1 MLLPHATVQRA
12 AFQQLVVRAAGDDAA
27 GVHDEDLVGARHGGQ
42 AVRDGDERLP
52 DHELADGA
60 LDERLVLG
68 IGVGRRLVEARAM
81 AMRCFSPPLSLS
93 PASPARVS

>member
-1 MLLPHATVQRA
+1 MP
-12 AFQQLVVRAAGDDAA
+12 A

-68 IGVGRRLVEARAM
+68 IGVGRRLVEDDDGRVLQNGACDGDALLLAAAQPLARLAG
-81 AMRCFSPPLSLS
+81 
-93 PASPARVS
+93 ARVVALRPSR